1 MSDTTLNGVN
11 IESGQVESRKE
22 TSKKVCGLWISGL
35 DWLNI
40 LLSFK
45 SCFFMQLSPLSTLES
60 SFEALNVKKF
70 DGDLKSY
77 SVSVT
82 CLMRRGVEVVLK
94 IGYIIVF
101 FLFQLHLSWILSIA
115 KQQQNSMKVEP
126 RVF

>member
-1 MSDTTLNGVN
+1 MLCGKMVSYW
-11 IESGQVESRKE
+11 
-22 TSKKVCGLWISGL
+22 KKVCGLWISGL

-45 SCFFMQLSPLSTLES
+45 SCFCMQLSPLSTLES

-82 CLMRRGVEVVLK
+82 CLMMLVMFVC
-94 IGYIIVF
+94 
-101 FLFQLHLSWILSIA
+101 
-115 KQQQNSMKVEP
+115 
-126 RVF
+126 

>member
-1 MSDTTLNGVN
+1 MMPDTTLDGVN
-11 IESGQVESRKE
+11 IESRQEESRKE

-45 SCFFMQLSPLSTLES
+45 SCFCMQLSPLSTLES

-77 SVSVT
+77 FISVT
-82 CLMRRGVEVVLK
+82 CLLRRCVEVVLK
-94 IGYIIVF
+94 MGYTIVF
-101 FLFQLHLSWILSIA
+101 FFC
-115 KQQQNSMKVEP
+115 
-126 RVF
+126 